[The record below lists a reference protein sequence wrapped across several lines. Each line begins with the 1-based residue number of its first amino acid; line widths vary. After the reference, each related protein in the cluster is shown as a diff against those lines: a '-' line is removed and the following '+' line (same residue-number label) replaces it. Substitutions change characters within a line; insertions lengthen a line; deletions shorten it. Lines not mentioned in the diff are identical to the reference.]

1 MGVNKPAF
9 IVFPPIAL
17 FWAFT
22 KNFWFTFCFWNVLLE
37 ALLPFSVS
45 F

>member
-1 MGVNKPAF
+1 MGANKLAF

-17 FWAFT
+17 FGAI
-22 KNFWFTFCFWNVLLE
+22 KNFRFTFCFLNVLLE